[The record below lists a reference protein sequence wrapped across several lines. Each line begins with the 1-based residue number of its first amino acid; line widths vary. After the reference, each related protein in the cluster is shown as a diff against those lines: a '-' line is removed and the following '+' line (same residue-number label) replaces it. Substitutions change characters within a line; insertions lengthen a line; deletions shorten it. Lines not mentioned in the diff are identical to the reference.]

1 MLYDLANLN
10 FDNYIDDTGNDN
22 TNDTKYR
29 HELPNYE
36 NNALFV
42 LVIVNFPEFPFNSTI
57 INSN

>member
-42 LVIVNFPEFPFNSTI
+42 IVIVNFPSIQP
-57 INSN
+57 